1 MPLDLALFSPE
12 EWQTYQE
19 LGRRFDP
26 EDAIAQADS
35 TLLALSGSTRE
46 LMAHGFLLEDQ
57 ATLRAVRHQLDELHH
72 GGGEGPVDRDAV
84 PVLAGLVITLA
95 READKA
101 AQEAA
106 KAAHGKSKNLG
117 DLTLAHWFRMVAKPK
132 EGSAPPLKKAGSLQE
147 LVALVAEEERQASV
161 RRELRRER
169 ERRGSAP
176 VAPGAE
182 SRKAAPYRAAP
193 RGRKAAPKGDSG
205 PPAPSPEQIAW
216 ERERDACRAQRG
228 EQGRTALKSAGLLAL
243 GAGGL
248 VLAGEQD
255 SVQHTQANSKL
266 AALGVILAV
275 VAFFSLTRALV
286 LFVVCSIRLVRIERR
301 EPVVRR

>member
-1 MPLDLALFSPE
+1 MPLDPALFSPE

-35 TLLALSGSTRE
+35 TLLALSGSTRA

-57 ATLRAVRHQLDELHH
+57 ATLRAARHELDEVHH

-101 AQEAA
+101 A
-106 KAAHGKSKNLG
+106 
-117 DLTLAHWFRMVAKPK
+117 
-132 EGSAPPLKKAGSLQE
+132 
-147 LVALVAEEERQASV
+147 
-161 RRELRRER
+161 
-169 ERRGSAP
+169 
-176 VAPGAE
+176 
-182 SRKAAPYRAAP
+182 
-193 RGRKAAPKGDSG
+193 PKGDSG
-205 PPAPSPEQIAW
+205 PPGPSPEQIAW
-216 ERERDACRAQRG
+216 ERERDACKAERG

-243 GAGGL
+243 GVGGL
-248 VLAGEQD
+248 VLAGERD

-266 AALGVILAV
+266 AAIGVILAV

-286 LFVVCSIRLVRIERR
+286 LFVVGSIRLGRIKRR